1 MSHYY
6 AQHNCRY
13 LIVMSQ
19 PAIKILIADSDNGLG
34 RQVREFLIQNGFDAK
49 YCRTLIEAREEIRDW
64 KPRIVLADMI
74 MSDGSGLTLLD
85 YIKNQNIHL
94 LMTSSH
100 NYMTNIQVAV
110 EKGASDYVIKPYKFE
125 NLLRRIFF
133 HCRNYRRLE
142 QSAGTP
148 AREQTISDE
157 ASFMLQLTNLVLRQA
172 LEPVPMEDILFNLS
186 RMVALKVNGVRCS
199 VMECV
204 DQEYGV
210 VVTSNDDK
218 SVSGLMLDLNKY
230 PEVQTVMNTG
240 KVLAVENIDLSPEL
254 QQIKG
259 FLKNV
264 SFNSIIVCPVF
275 RQMKP
280 FGVLSL
286 RMPPERTNIS
296 DNEIRFVEIV
306 GKIVSLCLD
315 RGASLGQPEYW
326 KKPSSSNIIP
336 ITASNSG
343 KK

>member
-1 MSHYY
+1 MRRTT
-6 AQHNCRY
+6 ADKTD
-13 LIVMSQ
+13 MSQ
-19 PAIKILIADSDNGLG
+19 EAIKVLVADSDNGLG
-34 RQVREFLIQNGFDAK
+34 RQVIDYLTANGFDAK
-49 YCRTLIEAREEIRDW
+49 YCRTIEDAKEQINDW
-64 KPRIVLADMI
+64 KPRIVLADMV
-74 MSDGSGLTLLD
+74 MSDGTGVTLLEST
-85 YIKNQNIHL
+85 KKFRGMHL
-94 LMTSSH
+94 IMTSSH
-100 NYMTNIQVAV
+100 NHISNVKQAI
-110 EKGASDYVIKPYKFE
+110 EKGASDYIIKPYNFE

-142 QSAGTP
+142 QSM
-148 AREQTISDE
+148 QKDQVHSDE
-157 ASFMLQLTNLVLRQA
+157 ATFMLQLTNLVLRQA
-172 LEPVPMEDILFNLS
+172 LEPVSMEDILFNLS

-204 DQEYGV
+204 DQEYGI

-218 SVSGLMLDLNKY
+218 SISGLMLDLNKY

-254 QQIKG
+254 QQIKIN
-259 FLKNV
+259 LKNV

-275 RQMKP
+275 RQLKP

-315 RGASLGQPEYW
+315 RAAALQQPEYW

-336 ITASNSG
+336 ITAANSG

>member
-1 MSHYY
+1 MS
-6 AQHNCRY
+6 NE
-13 LIVMSQ
+13 
-19 PAIKILIADSDNGLG
+19 AIKVLVADSDNGLG
-34 RQVREFLIQNGFDAK
+34 RQVTDFLCANGFDAK
-49 YCRTLIEAREEIRDW
+49 YCRTIQEARTEIAEW
-64 KPRIVLADMI
+64 KPRVVLADMV
-74 MSDGSGLTLLD
+74 MSDGSGLVLTEAV
-85 YIKNQNIHL
+85 KNKNIHL

-100 NYMTNIQVAV
+100 NYMSNVHVAI
-110 EKGASDYVIKPYKFE
+110 EKGASDYIIKPYKFE
-125 NLLRRIFF
+125 NILRRIFF

-142 QSAGTP
+142 QSLAK
-148 AREQTISDE
+148 EQTQTDE
-157 ASFMLQLTNLVLRQA
+157 ATFMLQLTNLVLRQA
-172 LEPVPMEDILFNLS
+172 LEPVSTEDILFNLS

-259 FLKNV
+259 FLKSV

-306 GKIVSLCLD
+306 GQIVSLCLD
-315 RGASLGQPEYW
+315 RGTSLGHPEYW

-336 ITASNSG
+336 LNAANSG